1 MRWLLLHA
9 RARQVPASAA
19 ALALTTLVV
28 WYFTHGDGDGEAAA
42 DPRVALLTI
51 GMGVTAAAVGLGG
64 ADVALE
70 RTAAI
75 RWSVR
80 RTAHVLLIATLVGAA
95 LLLSGAAGAELAP
108 VAFIVRDAAGLTG
121 LAALGAT
128 VCGAPYAWAPP
139 MGWLAIALFL
149 PAPSGT
155 AGEIAGWMLL
165 PPGTEVATWTA
176 SVLLAGGTALYA
188 VMGERR

>member
-19 ALALTTLVV
+19 ALALTALLVL
-28 WYFTHGDGDGEAAA
+28 HLAPGDGDAAV
-42 DPRVALLTI
+42 DPRLPLLTI
-51 GMGVTAAAVGLGG
+51 GLGVTAAAVGLGG
-64 ADVALE
+64 PDVALE

-75 RWSVR
+75 RWAVR
-80 RTAHVLLIATLVGAA
+80 RTAHVLLIATLVSAT
-95 LLLSGAAGAELAP
+95 LMISEAAGPGLAP
-108 VAFIVRDAAGLTG
+108 IASVVRDSAGLTG

-128 VCGAPYAWAPP
+128 VCGSVYAWAPP
-139 MGWLAIALFL
+139 MGWLALALFL

-155 AGEIAGWMLL
+155 AGEILGWMLL

-176 SVLLAGGTALYA
+176 SVLLIGGTALYA
-188 VMGERR
+188 VAGERR

>member
-9 RARQVPASAA
+9 RARQAPASAA
-19 ALALTTLVV
+19 ALALTALLVL
-28 WYFTHGDGDGEAAA
+28 YLAPGDGDAAV
-42 DPRVALLTI
+42 DPRVPLLAI
-51 GMGVTAAAVGLGG
+51 GLGVAAAAVGLGG

-75 RWSVR
+75 RWAVR
-80 RTAHVLLIATLVGAA
+80 RAAHVLLIAALVSAV
-95 LLLSGAAGAELAP
+95 LMLSGVAGPGLAP
-108 VAFIVRDAAGLTG
+108 VESVVRGSAGLTG

-128 VCGAPYAWAPP
+128 LCGSVHAWAPP
-139 MGWLAIALFL
+139 MGWLGFTLFL

-155 AGEIAGWMLL
+155 VGEIAGWMLL

-176 SVLLAGGTALYA
+176 SLLLAGGTALYA
-188 VMGERR
+188 VVGERR